1 MTEEDELEFIK
12 AFRLV
17 MRLNTQLLTFSEY
30 NQDETFLNKLDYA
43 NFASK
48 YIDLRRKVDKYVKKQ
63 KVSVLNDVDFQLELL
78 HLDKINVGYI
88 LGLLQRAT
96 KNKNFEQRKQYDAQ
110 VYDLLAT
117 EITLQN
123 KQDLI
128 AKFIEQNMP
137 HFDKKTNVNEA
148 FPTYW
153 DAERE
158 RAYNEFCEA
167 ENLNKTNVRALLE
180 NYQHTKRLPRQD
192 EMKEL
197 PNFKVG
203 LFQRESLFNSL
214 VAKTRSFIERFYVG
228 M

>member
-1 MTEEDELEFIK
+1 
-12 AFRLV
+12 
-17 MRLNTQLLTFSEY
+17 MRILHQNTLI
-30 NQDETFLNKLDYA
+30 YA
-43 NFASK
+43 
-48 YIDLRRKVDKYVKKQ
+48 V
-63 KVSVLNDVDFQLELL
+63 NDVDFQLELL

-96 KNKNFEQRKQYDAQ
+96 KNKNFEQRKQYEAQ

>member
-1 MTEEDELEFIK
+1 
-12 AFRLV
+12 
-17 MRLNTQLLTFSEY
+17 
-30 NQDETFLNKLDYA
+30 
-43 NFASK
+43 
-48 YIDLRRKVDKYVKKQ
+48 
-63 KVSVLNDVDFQLELL
+63 
-78 HLDKINVGYI
+78 
-88 LGLLQRAT
+88 
-96 KNKNFEQRKQYDAQ
+96 
-110 VYDLLAT
+110 
-117 EITLQN
+117 
-123 KQDLI
+123 
-128 AKFIEQNMP
+128 MP